1 MPVLYIEGL
10 PYEIKEGQN
19 LLHVCLSL
27 GFNIPYF
34 CWHPAMGSV
43 GACRLCAVKLF
54 KDENDHTGKIVMA
67 CLTPAKDG
75 TRISIDDPEVKRF
88 RSQMI
93 ELLMTNHPH
102 DCPVCDEGGECHLQ
116 DMTKMTGHTYRR
128 FRFEKRTYRNQDL
141 GPFIRHE
148 MNRCIHCYRCVR
160 FYNEYAGGSDLAAFG
175 AHNRVY
181 FGRHTDGPLESE
193 FSGNLVEVCP
203 TGVFTDRISARHYTR
218 KWDLQ
223 TAPSI
228 CVHCGLGCNTIPA
241 ERSGELRRIRN
252 RYNADVNGY
261 FICDRGRYGYQFVN
275 HPRRIRRPLLK
286 SAAGNTV
293 NVEVD
298 PVSKDTILKHLA
310 DQFSSGATVIG
321 IGSPRASLEANF
333 ALRTLVGPEN
343 FYLGMSDQD
352 YELVGLAVDIHR
364 NGPARSPSLRD
375 LELADAMLI
384 LGEDITNT
392 APMLALSLRHWL
404 RRRQTA
410 EEIRLGIPYWNDAA
424 IGEIVHEE
432 PSPLYVATTHA
443 TKLDAVAA
451 AAVHTTPDQLA
462 QLGFAVAHAL
472 SASVPPSS
480 DLAAAL
486 HPLATE
492 IADKLKSAK
501 RPIILSGTGPGNAG
515 VMQAAVNVAWALC
528 ADGRVSELCLVVP
541 ECNSLGLRLMG
552 GRPLSEAFESV
563 KHGRVEAAIVL
574 ENDLFRRE
582 PAAVIEQFRNGC
594 RHLIVLD
601 HLLNATSSRAD
612 VLLPAATFAESSGT
626 LVNNEGRL
634 QRFYQVFIPEG
645 EIQPSWSWL
654 RDMMAVN
661 RRPEGEK
668 WQHLDDVLAA
678 MAEALPDFSIVPR
691 IAPPA
696 AFRIAGMKIPRQ
708 PFRYSGR
715 TAIEANMSIH
725 EPQPPLDDQ
734 TPLCFSME
742 GSEDQPPSS
751 LITNYWAPGWNSV
764 QALNRFQEEV
774 GGQVRGGD
782 PGRRLFEFQSCEQ
795 IPYFTHAPAH
805 FELSEGQWLVVAIHH
820 IFGSEELSLLA
831 PGIAQRAPEPYIGLN
846 DRDMAQLG
854 LQEGEPARFIR
865 HAATYQL
872 PVRLMPS
879 LPHGIAGLP
888 VGLPAT
894 LGLWPPFRTRLSPG
908 RKDPAG

>member
-1 MPVLYIEGL
+1 MPTIYIEGR

-54 KDENDHTGKIVMA
+54 KDESDQRGKIVMA
-67 CLTPAKDG
+67 CLTPAADG
-75 TRISIDDPEVKRF
+75 TRISIEDPEVMRF
-88 RSQMI
+88 RAQMI
-93 ELLMTNHPH
+93 ELLMINHPH

-116 DMTKMTGHTYRR
+116 DMTTMTGHTHRR
-128 FRFEKRTYRNQDL
+128 FRFKKRSYRNQDL

-160 FYNEYAGGSDLAAFG
+160 FYNEYAGGLDLAAFG
-175 AHNRVY
+175 AHNHVY
-181 FGRHTDGPLESE
+181 FGRQADGPLESE
-193 FSGNLVEVCP
+193 FSGNLVEICP
-203 TGVFTDRISARHYTR
+203 TGVFTDKTSARHFTR

-228 CVHCGLGCNTIPA
+228 CVHCGLGCNTFPA
-241 ERSGELRRIRN
+241 ERGNELRRIRN

-275 HPRRIRRPLLK
+275 HPQRIRQPLLK
-286 SAAGNTV
+286 HSPGNDD
-293 NVEVD
+293 NLEAK
-298 PVSKDTILKHLA
+298 PVSTAGILKRMA
-310 DQFSSGATVIG
+310 DLLDAGTDIIG
-321 IGSPRASLEANF
+321 IGSPRASLESNF
-333 ALRTLVGPEN
+333 ALRTLVGPPN

-352 YELVGLAVDIHR
+352 YELVGLAIDTHR

-375 LELADAMLI
+375 LERADAMLI

-451 AAVHTTPDQLA
+451 EAVRAAPDQLA
-462 QLGFAVAHAL
+462 QLGFAVANAL
-472 SASVPPSS
+472 SAQAPPIA
-480 DLAAAL
+480 DLTAEL
-486 HPLATE
+486 HPLVEE
-492 IADKLKSAK
+492 IADKLKRAK
-501 RPIILSGTGPGNAG
+501 RPIIISGTSLGSAA
-515 VMQAAVNVAWALC
+515 VLQAAVNVAWALC
-528 ADGRVSELCLVVP
+528 ADRKPSELCLVVP

-552 GRPLSEAFESV
+552 GRPISEAFEAV
-563 KHGRVEAAIVL
+563 KNGRNTTAIVL
-574 ENDLFRRE
+574 ENDLYRRA
-582 PAAVIEQFRNGC
+582 PSAVIDRFLKDC

-601 HLLNATSSRAD
+601 HLLNATALRAEA
-612 VLLPAATFAESSGT
+612 VLPAAAFAESSGT
-626 LVNNEGRL
+626 LVNIEGRL
-634 QRFYQVFIPEG
+634 QRFYQVFVPGG
-645 EIQPSWSWL
+645 EIQPSWMWL
-654 RDMMAVN
+654 RDMMTLS

-668 WQHLDDVLAA
+668 WQHLEDVLAA
-678 MAEALPDFSIVPR
+678 MAEALPVFTIAPR

-696 AFRIAGMKIPRQ
+696 GFRIAGMKIPRQ
-708 PFRYSGR
+708 SFRYSGR

-725 EPQPPLDDQ
+725 EPKPPTDHQ

-742 GSEDQPPSS
+742 GFEGQPPSS
-751 LITNYWAPGWNSV
+751 LITNYWTPGWNSL
-764 QALNRFQEEV
+764 QSLNRFQEEV
-774 GGQVRGGD
+774 GGPLRGGE
-782 PGRRLFEFQSCEQ
+782 PGRRLFEFQVCEE
-795 IPYFTHAPAH
+795 IPYFTYVPAS
-805 FELSEGQWLVVAIHH
+805 FEFPEKQWLVVGIHH
-820 IFGSEELSLLA
+820 IFGSEELSLMA
-831 PGIAQRAPEPYIGLN
+831 AGIAQRAPEPYLGLN
-846 DRDMAQLG
+846 DRDIAQLG
-854 LQEGEPARFIR
+854 LEEGAPVRFMR
-865 HAATYQL
+865 HAAAYQL
-872 PVRLMPS
+872 PVRRMPS
-879 LPHGIAGLP
+879 LPQGIAALP

-894 LGLWPPFRTRLSPG
+894 LGLQPPFRVPLSPG
-908 RKDPAG
+908 RKEAAV

>member
-1 MPVLYIEGL
+1 MSTIYIEGR
-10 PYEIKEGQN
+10 PYEFKEGQN

-27 GFNIPYF
+27 GFDIPYF

-54 KDENDHTGKIVMA
+54 KDEKDRAGKIVMA
-67 CLTPAKDG
+67 CLTPAADG
-75 TRISIDDPEVKRF
+75 TRISIEDPEVKRF
-88 RSQMI
+88 RRRMI

-116 DMTKMTGHTYRR
+116 DMTTMTGHAYRR
-128 FRFEKRTYRNQDL
+128 FRFKKRSYRNQDL

-160 FYNEYAGGSDLAAFG
+160 FYKEYAGGFDLAAFG
-175 AHNRVY
+175 AHNQVY
-181 FGRHTDGPLESE
+181 FGRYADGPLESE

-203 TGVFTDRISARHYTR
+203 TGVFTDKTSARHYTR

-228 CVHCGLGCNTIPA
+228 CVHCGLGCNIFPA

-261 FICDRGRYGYQFVN
+261 FICDRGRYGYSFVN
-275 HPRRIRRPLLK
+275 HSRRIRQPLLK
-286 SAAGNTV
+286 KSKGK
-293 NVEVD
+293 VEAE
-298 PVSKDTILKHLA
+298 PVPEDSILKRLA
-310 DQFSSGATVIG
+310 DLFYSCDNVIG

-333 ALRTLVGPEN
+333 ALRTLVGPDN

-352 YELVGLAVDIHR
+352 YELVGLAIDMHR

-375 LELADAMLI
+375 LEMADAMLI

-451 AAVHTTPDQLA
+451 DTVRAAPEQLA
-462 QLGFAVAHAL
+462 QLGFAIAHAL
-472 SASVPPSS
+472 SAKVPAVAEL
-480 DLAAAL
+480 DAEL
-486 HPLATE
+486 HPLAE
-492 IADKLKSAK
+492 EVADKLKSAK
-501 RPIILSGTGPGNAG
+501 RPIILSGTNLGSTA
-515 VMQAAVNVAWALC
+515 VMRAAVNVAWALC
-528 ADGRVSELCLVVP
+528 AEGKPSEFCLVVP

-552 GRPLSEAFESV
+552 GRPLSEAFEAL
-563 KHGRVEAAIVL
+563 KHGRIEAAVVL
-574 ENDLFRRE
+574 ENDLYRRA
-582 PAAVIEQFRNGC
+582 PSTIVDRFTNSG

-601 HLLNATSSRAD
+601 HLLNATSSQAE
-612 VLLPAATFAESSGT
+612 VVLPAATFAESSGT
-626 LVNNEGRL
+626 LMNNEGRL
-634 QRFYQVFIPEG
+634 QRFYQVFVPAG
-645 EIQPSWSWL
+645 EIQPSWCWL
-654 RDMMAVN
+654 RDIMAVTG
-661 RRPEGEK
+661 RREGGQ
-668 WQHLDDVLAA
+668 WQHLDDILAA
-678 MAEALPDFSIVPR
+678 MAAALPDFTIVPR
-691 IAPPA
+691 ITPPA
-696 AFRIAGMKIPRQ
+696 EFRVAGMKIPRQ

-715 TAIEANMSIH
+715 TAIEANMTIH
-725 EPQPPLDDQ
+725 EPKPPTDLQ
-734 TPLCFSME
+734 SPLSFSME
-742 GSEDQPPSS
+742 GFEGQPPSS
-751 LITNYWAPGWNSV
+751 LITNYWAAGWNSV
-764 QALNRFQEEV
+764 QALNRFQKEV
-774 GGQVRGGD
+774 GGPLRGGD
-782 PGRRLFEFQSCEQ
+782 PGRRLFEFQSCEE
-795 IPYFTHAPAH
+795 IPYFTNVPAH
-805 FELSEGQWLVVAIHH
+805 FELPPGQWLVVPIHH

-831 PGIAQRAPEPYIGLN
+831 PGIAQRAPEPYLALN
-846 DRDMAQLG
+846 DGDTAQLG
-854 LQEGEPARFIR
+854 FREGQIVTFLR
-865 HAATYQL
+865 HDTTYQL
-872 PVRLMPS
+872 PVCIIPS

-894 LGLWPPFRTRLSPG
+894 QGLQPPFRVQLSTG
-908 RKDPAG
+908 QKESTG